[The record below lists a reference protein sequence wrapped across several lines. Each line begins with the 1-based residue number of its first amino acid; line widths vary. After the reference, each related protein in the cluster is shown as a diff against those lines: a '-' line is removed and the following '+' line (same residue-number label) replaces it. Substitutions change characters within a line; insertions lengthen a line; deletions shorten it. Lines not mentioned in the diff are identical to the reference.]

1 MKLHKYKQEAVA
13 YYLDVDR
20 WDNRIVNGNIYRV
33 RVEEIESEYPNS
45 EFQQLTVRI
54 IGSRDR
60 FTTYN
65 CMLYKTKEDA
75 NDALYIEL
83 ERTRKYASDMLD
95 RVRLAERELQKET
108 P

>member
-1 MKLHKYKQEAVA
+1 MKLHKYKSKQKAVA

-20 WDNRIVNGNIYRV
+20 WDNRIVNGNFYRV
-33 RVEEIESEYPNS
+33 RVEEIESECPNS
-45 EFQQLTVRI
+45 EFQQLTVRV

-65 CMLYKTKEDA
+65 TMLYKTKDDA
-75 NDALYIEL
+75 EDALYIEL

-95 RVRLAERELQKET
+95 RVRLAEKELK
-108 P
+108 